1 MKYKI
6 MKRVLKPIGLI
17 LCLGVMAS
25 CSKKVETSVVE
36 PTPVNPVADF
46 KIVADSSDAFT
57 FKFENLSKGY
67 KSLQWRF
74 GDDSVSTEESP
85 SHTYAATS
93 VAGEPYHA
101 VLAVTSA
108 TGTVSKKQIDFDLL
122 PDNVMQVQLVPTGVV
137 GQNKFV
143 LKIKGTVVKAN
154 WSFNENSPGLIT
166 NKIYTDVSPIITQ
179 AVGDFN
185 NFTVT
190 ATTDKGSV
198 VTISKNVST
207 AGLAVDITGSR
218 VNYTYNLDNNTN
230 NPNENAP
237 KLIDGNITTKFG
249 YYAAFPTPLLYALQ
263 FPAPVTVTLYGL
275 ENGNDSG
282 SNRDPLEWY
291 IEGSMDGSSYT
302 VLDHIIL
309 AKGFYDMAI
318 ALGLKDTNDTNV
330 LNRTYWKFWYYPIP
344 EANRG
349 AYTYYRW
356 RVVKT
361 AGAFQMGEFKL
372 FK

>member
-1 MKYKI
+1 MKHKI
-6 MKRVLKPIGLI
+6 MKRLLKPIGLI
-17 LCLGVMAS
+17 LCLGFMAS
-25 CSKKVETSVVE
+25 CSKKVETGVVD
-36 PTPVNPVADF
+36 PTVINPVADF

-57 FKFENLSKGY
+57 FKFENLSKNY

-74 GDDSVSTEESP
+74 GDDSVSTDDSP
-85 SHTYAATS
+85 SHTYGATS
-93 VAGEPYHA
+93 TAGNPYHA
-101 VLAVTSA
+101 ILAVTSS
-108 TGTVSKKQIDFDLL
+108 TGTVSKKEIDFDLL
-122 PDNVMQVQLVPTGVV
+122 PDNVMQVALEPTGVAN
-137 GQNKFV
+137 QNKFV

-154 WSFNENSPGLIT
+154 WSFDEVSPALTT
-166 NKIYTDVSPIITQ
+166 NKTYTDISPVITQ
-179 AVGDFN
+179 APGDFN
-185 NFTVT
+185 DFTVT
-190 ATTDKGSV
+190 ATTDKGSS

-207 AGLAVDITGSR
+207 AGLAVDITPTRSTW
-218 VNYTYNLDNNTN
+218 NSNLDNTN
-230 NPNENAP
+230 QVNENASH
-237 KLIDGNITTKFG
+237 LIDGNITTKFG
-249 YYAAFPTPLLYALQ
+249 YYAAFPTPLLYVLV

-275 ENGNDSG
+275 ENGNDSN

-309 AKGFYDMAI
+309 AKGFWDMAI

-330 LNRTYWKFWYYPIP
+330 LNRAYWKFWYYPIP

-361 AGAFQMGEFKL
+361 AGAFQMGEFRLYK
-372 FK
+372 